1 MLLCLAVTIGFRD
14 TKRMGNASGM
24 AIIYEL
30 VNPSMFDILVYFLGP
45 PEMESCCI
53 CFIKR
58 SLKHIVY
65 KL

>member
-30 VNPSMFDILVYFLGP
+30 VNPSMFDILVYFRSIINFLGL
-45 PEMESCCI
+45 
-53 CFIKR
+53 
-58 SLKHIVY
+58 LKWKVVAY
-65 KL
+65 VLLNGA